1 MNQSF
6 KYFYAV
12 CILFFLSGHPSDA
25 NAIGSTP
32 SKKVLIILAHP
43 NPESFN
49 HAVGNTVS
57 QRLVQR
63 GFEVKTRDLY
73 HLGFDPVLSLDELKN
88 YENPTHP
95 KSAEVLAEQT
105 AVMWADHL
113 VIVYPTWW
121 WSPPAILKGY
131 LDRVFT
137 PHFAFSFDKDGSP
150 QASPLA
156 GKTVSI
162 IQTTGADQQFIRTEE
177 LDEAVR
183 KLFSVGIFGFCGME
197 VVHHEFLMGVS
208 GKSYDELKQM
218 LQEVDLMVD
227 TWF

>member
-1 MNQSF
+1 MSRAIKF
-6 KYFYAV
+6 LFAV
-12 CILFFLSGHPSDA
+12 CSIILLTGLGSFSAA
-25 NAIGSTP
+25 NGLTR

-49 HAVGNTVS
+49 HAVSNTVS

-73 HLGFDPVLSLDELKN
+73 HLGFDPVLTLEELKN
-88 YENPTHP
+88 YENPNHP
-95 KSAEVLAEQT
+95 KTPEVLAEQT
-105 AVMWADHL
+105 EVLWADHL

-137 PHFAFSFDKDGSP
+137 PDFAFSLDNDGKP
-150 QASPLA
+150 QVSPLA

-162 IQTTGADQQFIRTEE
+162 IQTTGADPQFIRREE
-177 LDEAVR
+177 MDDAVR

-208 GKSYDELKQM
+208 GKSYEELKQV